1 MQSRK
6 RQTGVKH
13 MAKNPRK
20 RQQKLER
27 RAAKRKEKKHL
38 ITREQNLGLAEK
50 LAATVK
56 YPILHTW
63 VTEDLWTQGMG
74 WVLFSRQLP
83 DGSIAFATF
92 VVDRYCL
99 GVKDAMAQL
108 LPRSEY
114 ESKIVR
120 KMQSQFATQEVTPAA
135 ARKIVEGAVDY
146 ARNLGF
152 PPHPD
157 YHKAKLLFGDVDP
170 AECKEEFE
178 FGKDGKPFYI
188 SGPHESARRS
198 QEIVNTLTHRCGPDG
213 FHYVVGIQP
222 SDTIVPLEEDEDLDG
237 YLEDEDD
244 FEDK

>member
-1 MQSRK
+1 MLSRK
-6 RQTGVKH
+6 RQSGVKH

-38 ITREQNLGLAEK
+38 IVREQNVGLAER
-50 LAATVK
+50 LSATVK

-63 VTEDLWTQGMG
+63 VTKDLWTQGMG

-99 GVKDAMAQL
+99 GVKDAMAQIL
-108 LPRSEY
+108 TRSEY
-114 ESKIVR
+114 ESKIVG
-120 KMQSQFATQEVTPAA
+120 KMRSQFTTEEVTPAA

-146 ARNLGF
+146 ARDLGF
-152 PPHPD
+152 APHPD

-188 SGPHESARRS
+188 SGPFESARRS
-198 QEIVNTLTHRCGPDG
+198 REIVNTLTHRLGPDG
-213 FHYVVGIQP
+213 FHYLVGIQP
-222 SDTIVPLEEDEDLDG
+222 SDMISPLDEEDDLDG

-244 FEDK
+244 FEE